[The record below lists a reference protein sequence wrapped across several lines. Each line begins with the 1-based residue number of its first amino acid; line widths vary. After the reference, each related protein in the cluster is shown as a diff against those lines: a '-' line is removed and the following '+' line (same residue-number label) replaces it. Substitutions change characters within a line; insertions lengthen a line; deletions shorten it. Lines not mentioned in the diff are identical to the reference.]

1 MLTKKVMKSWKWT
14 PAMDDAF
21 RYLKGAFTTAPVL
34 LHFNPEK
41 ESFVETDSSDFALG
55 GVLSQKDDEGKLH
68 PVAFHSRKLMPA
80 EINYEIHDK
89 ELLAIVDCFE
99 RWRRYLEG
107 AAHRT
112 EVFSDHQNLAYFT
125 TAKVLN

>member
-1 MLTKKVMKSWKWT
+1 
-14 PAMDDAF
+14 
-21 RYLKGAFTTAPVL
+21 
-34 LHFNPEK
+34 
-41 ESFVETDSSDFALG
+41 
-55 GVLSQKDDEGKLH
+55 LSQKDDEGKLH

-125 TAKVLN
+125 TAKVLNRRQARWAQQLANYNFVINYRP